1 MDGLERNCLCWW
13 NRKYGKFNLKIKG
26 FDNLRRINYE
36 QRSLLK
42 KKTGESI
49 LLNQPIY
56 IVDTAIDENNGYI
69 KLSNGI
75 LIIFGHAYIT
85 NNEEVLYP
93 IASTVVTKHLIA
105 SIDFVD
111 EYVQCPVLY
120 THYNSSG
127 TGFYVRW
134 TIPTGISDNQDV
146 IDDIWISYVAFGT
159 WK

>member
-1 MDGLERNCLCWW
+1 MSESV
-13 NRKYGKFNLKIKG
+13 Y
-26 FDNLRRINYE
+26 
-36 QRSLLK
+36 LK
-42 KKTGESI
+42 KKTGENI

-56 IVDTAIDENNGYI
+56 IVDAAIDEINYEAIDENNGYI

-75 LIIFGHAYIT
+75 LIIFGHVYIA

-93 IASTVVTKHLIA
+93 IASTVQTRHLIA

-120 THYNSSG
+120 THYNISG
-127 TGFYVRW
+127 TGFYARW

-146 IDDIWISYVAFGT
+146 IDNIWISYVAFGR